1 MFAVG
6 VDVDGNVD
14 ADVCSEQRD
23 IRNRAEKQ
31 GGDGGRARRT
41 CVSFITVHA
50 RRYEYVV
57 LLKA

>member
-6 VDVDGNVD
+6 VDVDVNVD
-14 ADVCSEQRD
+14 VDVCSEQRD

-41 CVSFITVHA
+41 CVSFIIVRS
-50 RRYEYVV
+50 RRYEYVL